1 MAARRVLWGWKR
13 DSAGSSR
20 TILLTGE
27 ITRIGALG
35 VFVDYYLFYRHR
47 APINALGG
55 LRQLLASTRELR
67 QQYQGCYSFKHRGTV
82 GVLEFEL
89 GASTPARQEVVAKL
103 LRRRPHKVITNLP
116 TQECAGLD
124 FRAYAPFA
132 IYVGSGLSYEAGIPT
147 LASAHRV
154 FGVDDP
160 RTGKF
165 LFGKDDPVP
174 ARIAADPAATLRQ
187 MVEIDWACVNARPS
201 MSHWIIASLYRERWI
216 EGIFTDN
223 VDDLF
228 DQCGVPWTGTRG
240 LGIFNDPVEPRFS
253 RNANSLLVIGVSSDR
268 RSVIRKARKRGLRVL
283 VINPCDP
290 VSPGSKNLDYLRST
304 DIFFRKRAA
313 EVLPHIA
320 VQFQAGAVR
329 SRVLPPLAVGTC

>member
-1 MAARRVLWGWKR
+1 M
-13 DSAGSSR
+13 S
-20 TILLTGE
+20 TI
-27 ITRIGALG
+27 
-35 VFVDYYLFYRHR
+35 F
-47 APINALGG
+47 
-55 LRQLLASTRELR
+55 
-67 QQYQGCYSFKHRGTV
+67 
-82 GVLEFEL
+82 
-89 GASTPARQEVVAKL
+89 
-103 LRRRPHKVITNLP
+103 
-116 TQECAGLD
+116 
-124 FRAYAPFA
+124 
-132 IYVGSGLSYEAGIPT
+132 
-147 LASAHRV
+147 
-154 FGVDDP
+154 
-160 RTGKF
+160 
-165 LFGKDDPVP
+165 
-174 ARIAADPAATLRQ
+174 
-187 MVEIDWACVNARPS
+187 
-201 MSHWIIASLYRERWI
+201 
-216 EGIFTDN
+216 
-223 VDDLF
+223 F